1 MKYIRSNG
9 NVIEIES
16 MDSDHIQN
24 AINRMKRKN
33 EIQDRSRQYIALC
46 QELDKRDDIGIVIE

>member
-9 NVIEIES
+9 DVIEIES
-16 MDSDHIQN
+16 MDYDHIQN
-24 AINRMKRKN
+24 AINRMRRKN
-33 EIQDRSRQYIALC
+33 EVQNRPNQFMALC

>member
-24 AINRMKRKN
+24 AINRMNRKN